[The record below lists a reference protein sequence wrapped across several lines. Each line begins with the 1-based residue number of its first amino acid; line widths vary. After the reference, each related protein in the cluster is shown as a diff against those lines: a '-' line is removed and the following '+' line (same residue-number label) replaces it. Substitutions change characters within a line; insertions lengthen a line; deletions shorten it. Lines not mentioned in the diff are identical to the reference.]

1 MLACLLAFIIM
12 PIPKLIGKN
21 ASFAFYAEQLLLRL
35 VCGWAERKVF
45 STKSV
50 ENGQVYKIS
59 LSVGVSGISG
69 NG

>member
-1 MLACLLAFIIM
+1 MRLLLSM
-12 PIPKLIGKN
+12 H
-21 ASFAFYAEQLLLRL
+21 AEQLLLLRL

-50 ENGQVYKIS
+50 EKGQVYKIS

>member
-1 MLACLLAFIIM
+1 MLAFIIM
-12 PIPKLIGKN
+12 PLIGKN

-50 ENGQVYKIS
+50 EKGQLYKIS
-59 LSVGVSGISG
+59 LRVGMCGISG

>member
-1 MLACLLAFIIM
+1 MLAFIIM
-12 PIPKLIGKN
+12 PLIGKN
-21 ASFAFYAEQLLLRL
+21 ASFAFYAEQLLRL

-50 ENGQVYKIS
+50 EKGQVYKIS
-59 LSVGVSGISG
+59 LSVGVSAISG